1 MPIKVIIH
9 SSGEFAAGAG
19 KDVSAAVRNA
29 LKKIMPTRPDD
40 ELGLGEPL
48 GDPTNPDGGK
58 WVLLVPGGFAPS
70 GEWIKCEL
78 LTSKQLSNVR

>member
-1 MPIKVIIH
+1 
-9 SSGEFAAGAG
+9 
-19 KDVSAAVRNA
+19 
-29 LKKIMPTRPDD
+29 MPTRPDD

-70 GEWIKCEL
+70 GEWIKREL
-78 LTSKQLSNVR
+78 LTPEQLGNVR